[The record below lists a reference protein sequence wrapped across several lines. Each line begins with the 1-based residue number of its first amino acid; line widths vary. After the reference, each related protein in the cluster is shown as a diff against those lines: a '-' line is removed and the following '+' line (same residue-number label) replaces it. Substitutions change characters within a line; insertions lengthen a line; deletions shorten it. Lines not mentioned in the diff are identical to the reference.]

1 MTVLHFE
8 NQLFFYRIDVPNS
21 NSLPLLN
28 QRYHFFMGG
37 VPAETPMVSGAA
49 PTKAPF
55 IGCLRDVLI
64 EKDIVDF
71 NSVIY
76 HTGVEMNTCS
86 VETVESG
93 TSLGSDV
100 TTGMYTVGGK
110 NTAD

>member
-1 MTVLHFE
+1 
-8 NQLFFYRIDVPNS
+8 
-21 NSLPLLN
+21 
-28 QRYHFFMGG
+28 MGG

-100 TTGMYTVGGK
+100 TTGMYTRWHARTPALRKALSFSQISHGNFQNGLFK
-110 NTAD
+110 P

>member
-1 MTVLHFE
+1 
-8 NQLFFYRIDVPNS
+8 
-21 NSLPLLN
+21 
-28 QRYHFFMGG
+28 MGG

-100 TTGMYTVGGK
+100 TTGMYSTVW
-110 NTAD
+110 TANDVLVKVLFIFLIYIYCYALFF

>member
-1 MTVLHFE
+1 
-8 NQLFFYRIDVPNS
+8 
-21 NSLPLLN
+21 
-28 QRYHFFMGG
+28 MGG

-100 TTGMYTVGGK
+100 TTGIQTVGGVRGAILYK
-110 NTAD
+110 LQSALNCFNLKWQLVEHAG

>member
-1 MTVLHFE
+1 
-8 NQLFFYRIDVPNS
+8 
-21 NSLPLLN
+21 
-28 QRYHFFMGG
+28 MGG

-100 TTGMYTVGGK
+100 TTGMYLKVTPIFCFAFKIPDNV
-110 NTAD
+110 TASIMYVCKCIRM

>member
-1 MTVLHFE
+1 
-8 NQLFFYRIDVPNS
+8 
-21 NSLPLLN
+21 
-28 QRYHFFMGG
+28 MGG

-93 TSLGSDV
+93 TSLGSDD
-100 TTGMYTVGGK
+100 TIGMYSVHCTLSLVLCGQPM
-110 NTAD
+110 TSWSTCPFIFLIDIYSFIP

>member
-1 MTVLHFE
+1 M
-8 NQLFFYRIDVPNS
+8 
-21 NSLPLLN
+21 PLLN

-64 EKDIVDF
+64 EKEIVDF

-93 TSLGSDV
+93 TFGLGSDV
-100 TTGMYTVGGK
+100 TTGMCGIYLSTL
-110 NTAD
+110 

>member
-1 MTVLHFE
+1 
-8 NQLFFYRIDVPNS
+8 
-21 NSLPLLN
+21 
-28 QRYHFFMGG
+28 MGG

-86 VETVESG
+86 VETV
-93 TSLGSDV
+93 
-100 TTGMYTVGGK
+100 
-110 NTAD
+110 